1 MDRPLDR
8 EFRQTRLLKRVALV
22 VAVLTALA
30 VLFIW
35 GPGWISPT
43 VSRGRIRT
51 ARVDVGP
58 IEAAI
63 TASGT
68 VMPEVEEVISSPID
82 ARVVRILERAG
93 AVLAPGQPIVELDT
107 TEARLAVE
115 RLTRNLALKENQ
127 QAQTKLELERRL
139 NDLDTQ
145 AKIKELQLQS
155 YQSQLARNRQ
165 LFAEG
170 LLSVEQLK
178 LSELAEAQAAI
189 ELKKIDNER
198 LNARQS
204 NAALLEGLALEMATL
219 RNEREEAQRQLDL
232 AAPKSDRKGVLT
244 WALTVEGATIRK
256 GEVVARIADL
266 GSFRVDATVSD
277 VHARRLA
284 AGLPVQVKVG
294 DDTLDGTIA
303 IVLPT
308 IQNGIITL
316 QVALA
321 DKSSRLLRSNMR
333 VDVLV
338 ITGRK
343 PKVLRIKRGPFAD
356 GEGGRQVFVVRGD
369 RAIRTPVELGLAGY
383 DDFEVVQGLHEGDE
397 VIISD
402 MRDYAHLKD
411 IRIR

>member
-1 MDRPLDR
+1 
-8 EFRQTRLLKRVALV
+8 VALV